1 MAELRARQVF
11 QDAGRLI
18 IAVEQ
23 RELRQRNSRASW
35 QLYGTLESIAVIVCE
50 PDGVYALDMA
60 LQPLAVAEL
69 TAQIPELATL
79 LAAFN

>member
-35 QLYGTLESIAVIVCE
+35 QLYGTLEPVAVIVCE